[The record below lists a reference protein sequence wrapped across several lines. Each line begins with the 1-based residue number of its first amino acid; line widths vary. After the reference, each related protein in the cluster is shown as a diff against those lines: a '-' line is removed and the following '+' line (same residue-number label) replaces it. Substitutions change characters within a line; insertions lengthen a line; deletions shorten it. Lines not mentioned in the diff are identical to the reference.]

1 MWIIEKISEAI
12 KTLLIDI
19 ITGNLTGMFGDVND
33 KVATIANDVGQTPA
47 GWNSGIF
54 NMVKDISDTVI
65 VPIAGLIITYV
76 LVYELISMIMEKN
89 NMQDVDTFQFFK
101 YFFKAAIAVML
112 VSNTFTIV
120 AAIFDV
126 GQYVVNQSAGVIGGN
141 TAIDIGSVIASMQE
155 GLADMGIGELLG
167 LALETFVV
175 RFAMSIITVCITI
188 VIYGRMIEIYL
199 YTSLAPIPFATF
211 SNKEWGQTGNNYL
224 KGLFALAFQG
234 LLIMVCVGI
243 YAVLVNTL
251 TFTSNIH
258 TSIWMITAYTV
269 LLCFTLFKTGSLSKS
284 IFNAH

>member
-19 ITGNLTGMFGDVND
+19 ITGNLTGMFNDVND
-33 KVATIANDVGQTPA
+33 KVSTIANDVGQTPA
-47 GWNSGIF
+47 GWNSSIF

-65 VPIAGLIITYV
+65 IPIAGLIITYV
-76 LVYELISMIMEKN
+76 LVYELISMVMEKN

-120 AAIFDV
+120 AAVFDV
-126 GQYVVNQSAGVIGGN
+126 GQYVVNKSAGVIGGN
-141 TAIDIGSVIASMQE
+141 TAIDIGAVLASMQE
-155 GLADMGIGELLG
+155 GLAEMGIGELIG

-211 SNKEWGQTGNNYL
+211 TNKEWGQTGNNYL
-224 KGLFALAFQG
+224 KGLLALAFQG

-251 TFTSNIH
+251 NITSNIH
-258 TSIWMITAYTV
+258 ASIWMIAAYTV